1 MSLVLLGAV
10 LLASLLLVPLGLPGT
25 WLMLGAAVGYN
36 ALTGTEAIGLAT
48 LIGATLLTVFA
59 EVVEFVLGARF
70 ARRYGGSRR
79 AGWGAILGGL
89 AGALI
94 GVPVPIVG
102 PVIGA
107 LVGSFGGAL
116 LFEYT
121 VGRDHRSATRVATG
135 ALIGRVAAI
144 ALKVAVGCVLI
155 AWILFAAWV

>member
-1 MSLVLLGAV
+1 MALMLLGAV
-10 LLASLLLVPLGLPGT
+10 LVASLLLVPLGLPGT
-25 WLMLGAAVGYN
+25 WIMLGAAIGYN
-36 ALTGTEAIGLAT
+36 ALTGTEAVGTAT
-48 LIGATLLTVFA
+48 LIGATLLVLAA
-59 EVVEFVLGARF
+59 EWAEFVLGAKF

-79 AGWGAILGGL
+79 AGWGAIVGGIV
-89 AGALI
+89 GAFA

-121 VGRDHRSATRVATG
+121 VARDHRGATRVATG

-144 ALKVAVGCVLI
+144 AVKVAVGCILI
-155 AWILFAAWV
+155 AWILLAAGV

>member
-1 MSLVLLGAV
+1 MSLLLLGAV
-10 LLASLLLVPLGLPGT
+10 LAISLVLIPLGLPGT

-36 ALTGTEAIGLAT
+36 ALTGTEAIGLVT
-48 LIGATLLTVFA
+48 LIGATLLTLLA
-59 EVVEFVLGARF
+59 EIAEFVLGGRF

-89 AGALI
+89 AGAFI

-107 LVGSFGGAL
+107 LAGSFAGAL

-121 VGRDHRSATRVATG
+121 VARDHRVASRAATG

-155 AWILFAAWV
+155 AWILLAAGV